1 MLKKILIGVGI
12 LALFLVA
19 AYLYLSNRNRTLSPP
34 GKTELTVGE
43 LSVSISYSRPSVR
56 GRLIF
61 GPKEKEALQPYGD
74 YWRLGANESTEIT
87 INKDINFNGQPIKA
101 GTYRMYAVP
110 GPETFEIIL
119 NSELGQWGA
128 FEPNAELDLLRTK
141 VPVQKTNT
149 SVEQFTISIAPN
161 VGPETFTQSTENG
174 VNVVFEWSDTRFVV
188 PITAQ

>member
-1 MLKKILIGVGI
+1 MLKKILIGVGV
-12 LALFLVA
+12 LAVLMVA

-34 GKTELTVGE
+34 GKAELTAGD
-43 LSVSISYSRPSVR
+43 LSVSVSYSRPSVR

-61 GPKEKEALQPYGD
+61 GTKEQEALQPYGV

-87 INKDINFNGQPIKA
+87 VNKDVNFNGQPIKA

-128 FEPNAELDLLRTK
+128 FEPNPELDLLRIK
-141 VPVQKTNT
+141 VPVQKT
-149 SVEQFTISIAPN
+149 SAAVEQYTISLVAI
-161 VGPETFTQSTENG
+161 ENG
-174 VNVVFEWSDTRFVV
+174 INVVFEWSDTRFVV
-188 PITAQ
+188 PITVQ